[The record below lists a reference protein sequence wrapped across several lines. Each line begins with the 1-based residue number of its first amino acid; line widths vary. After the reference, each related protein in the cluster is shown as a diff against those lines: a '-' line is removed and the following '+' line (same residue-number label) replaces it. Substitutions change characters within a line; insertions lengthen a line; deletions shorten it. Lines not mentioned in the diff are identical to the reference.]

1 MNEEIKEKELG
12 LKEDQAEDESEVAA
26 IEGDG
31 ETAIPTEA
39 EPEVGAEDSS
49 EPEDE
54 GELSP
59 ESSPELSPTNESSNE
74 VSADNSAEESPTASV
89 DDSVGDSVD
98 DSVVEPEPEKMLT
111 QSQVNELVGRA
122 RQEGRESALRELY
135 GRYGVSG
142 DEELGDIFGRGQAYF
157 DLDDEFKAQG
167 DSYRAALAENA
178 LLKSRADE
186 SRWEDIKLILGGKG
200 LDVTMENIESL
211 IPSHPEWR
219 TTQAVADPVMV
230 TREVADDIKTQQQQ
244 ASQQQPE
251 QRATW
256 KPKKLGGDATPVVDS
271 GQEETEEEVVRRLY
285 GL

>member
-1 MNEEIKEKELG
+1 MNEEIKDKELG
-12 LKEDQAEDESEVAA
+12 LEEEQAEDESEVAA
-26 IEGDG
+26 VEGDG
-31 ETAIPTEA
+31 ESEIPTEA
-39 EPEVGAEDSS
+39 EPEVDAEDDSVAEDEDETSS
-49 EPEDE
+49 EASLTDE
-54 GELSP
+54 
-59 ESSPELSPTNESSNE
+59 TSNE
-74 VSADNSAEESPTASV
+74 GSADNSVEETPAASE
-89 DDSVGDSVD
+89 D

-244 ASQQQPE
+244 PSQQQPE

-271 GQEETEEEVVRRLY
+271 VQEETEEEVVRRLY

>member
-1 MNEEIKEKELG
+1 MNEEIKDKELG
-12 LKEDQAEDESEVAA
+12 LEEEQAEDESEVA
-26 IEGDG
+26 G
-31 ETAIPTEA
+31 ESEIPTEA
-39 EPEVGAEDSS
+39 EPEVAAEDDSVA
-49 EPEDE
+49 ETEDE
-54 GELSP
+54 TSS
-59 ESSPELSPTNESSNE
+59 ESSPELSPTDESSDESSNE
-74 VSADNSAEESPTASV
+74 ASADNSAEETPAASE
-89 DDSVGDSVD
+89 D

-230 TREVADDIKTQQQQ
+230 TRDVADDIKTQQQQ
-244 ASQQQPE
+244 QPSLQQPE

-271 GQEETEEEVVRRLY
+271 VQEETEEEVVRRLY

>member
-12 LKEDQAEDESEVAA
+12 LEGEQAEDESEVDTVDR
-26 IEGDG
+26 DG

-39 EPEVGAEDSS
+39 EPEVGAEDGSVA
-49 EPEDE
+49 EDE
-54 GELSP
+54 DEDEAEP
-59 ESSPELSPTNESSNE
+59 SSELSPTDESSNE
-74 VSADNSAEESPTASV
+74 ASADNSVEESPTA
-89 DDSVGDSVD
+89 SVD

-167 DSYRAALAENA
+167 DSYRATLAENA

-219 TTQAVADPVMV
+219 TTPQPQGQAVADPVMV

-244 ASQQQPE
+244 TSQQQPE

-271 GQEETEEEVVRRLY
+271 VQEETEEEVVRRLY

>member
-1 MNEEIKEKELG
+1 MNEEIKDKELG
-12 LKEDQAEDESEVAA
+12 LEEEQAEDESEVA
-26 IEGDG
+26 G
-31 ETAIPTEA
+31 ESEIPTEA
-39 EPEVGAEDSS
+39 EPEVAAEDDSVAEDEDESSS
-49 EPEDE
+49 EA
-54 GELSP
+54 
-59 ESSPELSPTNESSNE
+59 SPELSPTDESSDESSNE
-74 VSADNSAEESPTASV
+74 DSADNSVEETPTASE
-89 DDSVGDSVD
+89 D

-219 TTQAVADPVMV
+219 TTPQPQGQAVADPVMV
-230 TREVADDIKTQQQQ
+230 TRDVADDIKTQQQQ
-244 ASQQQPE
+244 QLSQQQPE

-271 GQEETEEEVVRRLY
+271 VQEETEEEVVRRLY

>member
-1 MNEEIKEKELG
+1 MNEEIKDKELG
-12 LKEDQAEDESEVAA
+12 LEEEQAEDESEVA
-26 IEGDG
+26 G
-31 ETAIPTEA
+31 ESEIPTEA
-39 EPEVGAEDSS
+39 EPEVAAEDDSVTEDEDESSS
-49 EPEDE
+49 ESSSTDED
-54 GELSP
+54 
-59 ESSPELSPTNESSNE
+59 
-74 VSADNSAEESPTASV
+74 SADNSVEETPAASE
-89 DDSVGDSVD
+89 D

-157 DLDDEFKAQG
+157 DLDDEFRAQG
-167 DSYRAALAENA
+167 DSYRATLAENA

-219 TTQAVADPVMV
+219 TTPQPQGQAVADPVMV

-244 ASQQQPE
+244 QPSQQQPE

-271 GQEETEEEVVRRLY
+271 VQEETEEEVVRRLY

>member
-1 MNEEIKEKELG
+1 MNEEIKDRELG
-12 LKEDQAEDESEVAA
+12 LEEEQAEDESEADAV
-26 IEGDG
+26 EGDG
-31 ETAIPTEA
+31 ESEIPTEA
-39 EPEVGAEDSS
+39 EPEVGAEDDSVAEDEDES
-49 EPEDE
+49 EPSSTDE
-54 GELSP
+54 GSVEETP
-59 ESSPELSPTNESSNE
+59 
-74 VSADNSAEESPTASV
+74 EESPTASV
-89 DDSVGDSVD
+89 DDSVDNSA
-98 DSVVEPEPEKMLT
+98 VEPEPEKMLT

-244 ASQQQPE
+244 PSQQQPE

-271 GQEETEEEVVRRLY
+271 VQEETEEEVVRRLY

>member
-12 LKEDQAEDESEVAA
+12 LEEEQAEDEPEVEGESE
-26 IEGDG
+26 
-31 ETAIPTEA
+31 IPTEA
-39 EPEVGAEDSS
+39 EPEVAAEDDSVA
-49 EPEDE
+49 EDE
-54 GELSP
+54 D
-59 ESSPELSPTNESSNE
+59 ESSSELSPTDESSIE
-74 VSADNSAEESPTASV
+74 GSADNSVEETPAASE
-89 DDSVGDSVD
+89 D

-167 DSYRAALAENA
+167 DSYRATLAENA

-230 TREVADDIKTQQQQ
+230 TREVADDIKAQQQQ
-244 ASQQQPE
+244 PSQQQPE

-271 GQEETEEEVVRRLY
+271 VQEETEEEVVRRLY

>member
-1 MNEEIKEKELG
+1 MNEEIKDKELG
-12 LKEDQAEDESEVAA
+12 LEEGQAEGESEVDTVDR
-26 IEGDG
+26 DG

-39 EPEVGAEDSS
+39 EPEVGAEDDSVA
-49 EPEDE
+49 EDE
-54 GELSP
+54 DEDEAEP
-59 ESSPELSPTNESSNE
+59 SSTDEGSVNDS
-74 VSADNSAEESPTASV
+74 VEESPTA
-89 DDSVGDSVD
+89 SVD

-167 DSYRAALAENA
+167 DSYRATLAENA

-230 TREVADDIKTQQQQ
+230 TRDVADDIKTQQQQ
-244 ASQQQPE
+244 QPSQQQPE

-271 GQEETEEEVVRRLY
+271 VQEETEEEVVRRLY

>member
-12 LKEDQAEDESEVAA
+12 LEEEQAEDESEVAA
-26 IEGDG
+26 VEGEG
-31 ETAIPTEA
+31 EKAIPTEA
-39 EPEVGAEDSS
+39 EPEVDAEDDSVA
-49 EPEDE
+49 EDE
-54 GELSP
+54 GESSSELSP
-59 ESSPELSPTNESSNE
+59 EPSSTDEGSVEGSNE
-74 VSADNSAEESPTASV
+74 EPSEESPTA
-89 DDSVGDSVD
+89 SVD

-230 TREVADDIKTQQQQ
+230 TRDVADDIKTQQQQ
-244 ASQQQPE
+244 PSQQPE

-271 GQEETEEEVVRRLY
+271 VQEETEEEVVRRLY

>member
-1 MNEEIKEKELG
+1 MNEEIKDKELG
-12 LKEDQAEDESEVAA
+12 LEEGQAENEPEVEESAIEDDSVEGEVVEESDVDTV
-26 IEGDG
+26 EGDG
-31 ETAIPTEA
+31 DNAIPTEA
-39 EPEVGAEDSS
+39 EPEVGAED
-49 EPEDE
+49 
-54 GELSP
+54 G
-59 ESSPELSPTNESSNE
+59 
-74 VSADNSAEESPTASV
+74 
-89 DDSVGDSVD
+89 G
-98 DSVVEPEPEKMLT
+98 VVEETPEPEKMLT

-167 DSYRAALAENA
+167 DSYRATLAENA

-244 ASQQQPE
+244 QPSLQQPE

-271 GQEETEEEVVRRLY
+271 VQEETEEEVVRRLY

>member
-12 LKEDQAEDESEVAA
+12 LKEEQAEDESGVAA
-26 IEGDG
+26 VEGEG
-31 ETAIPTEA
+31 ENAIPTEA
-39 EPEVGAEDSS
+39 EPEVDAEDDSVA
-49 EPEDE
+49 EDE
-54 GELSP
+54 D
-59 ESSPELSPTNESSNE
+59 ESLTEPSSELSPTDESSNESSNE
-74 VSADNSAEESPTASV
+74 DSVEESPTTSV
-89 DDSVGDSVD
+89 DDSVD
-98 DSVVEPEPEKMLT
+98 DSAVEPEPEKMLT
-111 QSQVNELVGRA
+111 QRQVNELVGRA

-230 TREVADDIKTQQQQ
+230 TRDVADDIKTQQQQ
-244 ASQQQPE
+244 QPQQPE

-271 GQEETEEEVVRRLY
+271 VQEETEEEVVRRLY

>member
-1 MNEEIKEKELG
+1 MNEEIKDKELG
-12 LKEDQAEDESEVAA
+12 LEEEQAEDESEVGAV
-26 IEGDG
+26 EGDG
-31 ETAIPTEA
+31 ESEIPTEA
-39 EPEVGAEDSS
+39 EPEVGAEDDSVA
-49 EPEDE
+49 EDE
-54 GELSP
+54 DESSS
-59 ESSPELSPTNESSNE
+59 ESSPELSPTDESSDESSNE
-74 VSADNSAEESPTASV
+74 N
-89 DDSVGDSVD
+89 SVD

-167 DSYRAALAENA
+167 DSYRATLAENA

-230 TREVADDIKTQQQQ
+230 TREVADDIKAQQQQ
-244 ASQQQPE
+244 QPSQQQPE

-271 GQEETEEEVVRRLY
+271 VQEETEEEVVRRLY

>member
-12 LKEDQAEDESEVAA
+12 LEEEQAEDESGVAA
-26 IEGDG
+26 VEGEG
-31 ETAIPTEA
+31 ENDIPTEA
-39 EPEVGAEDSS
+39 EPEVDAEDDSVA
-49 EPEDE
+49 EDE
-54 GELSP
+54 DESLAEPSSELSP
-59 ESSPELSPTNESSNE
+59 EPSSIDEGSVKGSNESSNE
-74 VSADNSAEESPTASV
+74 EPSEESPTT
-89 DDSVGDSVD
+89 SVD

-230 TREVADDIKTQQQQ
+230 TRDVADDIKTQQQQ
-244 ASQQQPE
+244 QPQQPE

-271 GQEETEEEVVRRLY
+271 VQEETEEEVVRRLY

>member
-1 MNEEIKEKELG
+1 MNEEIKDRELG
-12 LKEDQAEDESEVAA
+12 LEEEQAEDESEVAA
-26 IEGDG
+26 VEGDG
-31 ETAIPTEA
+31 ESAIPTEA
-39 EPEVGAEDSS
+39 EPEVGAEDDSVA
-49 EPEDE
+49 EDE
-54 GELSP
+54 DEPTS
-59 ESSPELSPTNESSNE
+59 ELSPTDESSNE
-74 VSADNSAEESPTASV
+74 ASA
-89 DDSVGDSVD
+89 D

-167 DSYRAALAENA
+167 DSYRATLAENA

-219 TTQAVADPVMV
+219 TTSQPQGQAVADPVMV
-230 TREVADDIKTQQQQ
+230 TREVADNIKTQQQQ
-244 ASQQQPE
+244 PSQQQPE

-271 GQEETEEEVVRRLY
+271 VQEETEEEVVRRLY

>member
-12 LKEDQAEDESEVAA
+12 LEEEEQAENEPEVEESAVEDDSVEGEVV
-26 IEGDG
+26 EESDVDTVDGDG
-31 ETAIPTEA
+31 ESEIPTEA
-39 EPEVGAEDSS
+39 EPEVEAED
-49 EPEDE
+49 
-54 GELSP
+54 G
-59 ESSPELSPTNESSNE
+59 
-74 VSADNSAEESPTASV
+74 
-89 DDSVGDSVD
+89 G
-98 DSVVEPEPEKMLT
+98 VVEEAPEPEKMLT

-219 TTQAVADPVMV
+219 TTPQPQGQAVADPVMV
-230 TREVADDIKTQQQQ
+230 TREVADDIKAQQQQ
-244 ASQQQPE
+244 PSQQQPE

-271 GQEETEEEVVRRLY
+271 VQEETEEEVVRRLY

>member
-12 LKEDQAEDESEVAA
+12 LEEEQAEDESAV
-26 IEGDG
+26 DG
-31 ETAIPTEA
+31 ESEIPTEA
-39 EPEVGAEDSS
+39 EPEVDAEDDSVA
-49 EPEDE
+49 EDE
-54 GELSP
+54 D
-59 ESSPELSPTNESSNE
+59 ESSSELSPTDESSNE
-74 VSADNSAEESPTASV
+74 ETPTA
-89 DDSVGDSVD
+89 SVD

-219 TTQAVADPVMV
+219 TTPQPQGQAVADPVMV
-230 TREVADDIKTQQQQ
+230 TRDVADDIKTQQQQ
-244 ASQQQPE
+244 PAQQPE

-271 GQEETEEEVVRRLY
+271 VQEETEEEVVRRLY

>member
-1 MNEEIKEKELG
+1 MNEEIKDKELG
-12 LKEDQAEDESEVAA
+12 LEEEQAEDESEVA
-26 IEGDG
+26 G
-31 ETAIPTEA
+31 ESEIPTEA
-39 EPEVGAEDSS
+39 EPEVAAEDGSVA
-49 EPEDE
+49 EDE
-54 GELSP
+54 DEASP
-59 ESSPELSPTNESSNE
+59 ESSSTDEDSIEDL
-74 VSADNSAEESPTASV
+74 ADNSVDESPIASE
-89 DDSVGDSVD
+89 D

-167 DSYRAALAENA
+167 DNYRATLAENA

-219 TTQAVADPVMV
+219 TTPQSQGQAVADPVMV
-230 TREVADDIKTQQQQ
+230 TREVADDIKAQQQQ
-244 ASQQQPE
+244 QPSQQQPE

-271 GQEETEEEVVRRLY
+271 VQEETEEEVVRRLY

>member
-1 MNEEIKEKELG
+1 MNEEIKDRELG
-12 LKEDQAEDESEVAA
+12 LEGEQAEDESEVAA
-26 IEGDG
+26 VDGDG
-31 ETAIPTEA
+31 ESAIPTEA
-39 EPEVGAEDSS
+39 EPEVGAEDDSVT
-49 EPEDE
+49 EDE
-54 GELSP
+54 DESSS
-59 ESSPELSPTNESSNE
+59 ESSPELSPTDESS
-74 VSADNSAEESPTASV
+74 DESSIE
-89 DDSVGDSVD
+89 GSVD
-98 DSVVEPEPEKMLT
+98 DSVVEAEPEKMLT

-135 GRYGVSG
+135 VRYGVSG

-167 DSYRAALAENA
+167 DSYRATLAENA

-244 ASQQQPE
+244 TSQQQPE

-271 GQEETEEEVVRRLY
+271 VQEETEEEVVRRLY